1 LNLSDLY
8 NHFYDGCAVEEEMEF
23 TRSRGLDSR
32 PHEDWIS
39 TSDFAS
45 TGEMFGLVG
54 PSHKKGDDELL
65 DNEIQAMVE
74 AMDSGLLEATEEEEE
89 AKGTCT
95 VAINSRILRLDQ
107 QTASNNSFDE
117 TH

>member
-1 LNLSDLY
+1 
-8 NHFYDGCAVEEEMEF
+8 
-23 TRSRGLDSR
+23 
-32 PHEDWIS
+32 
-39 TSDFAS
+39 
-45 TGEMFGLVG
+45 
-54 PSHKKGDDELL
+54 
-65 DNEIQAMVE
+65 MVE